1 MSDPALLERTG
12 RTHRRERRKH
22 ERPGELL
29 EAALELFVDKGY
41 AATRIEEVAA
51 RAGVS
56 KSTVFLY
63 FPSKLELF
71 KEVVRCNISNQLE
84 QWAGH
89 FGQFEGS
96 SADLMRYGLNS
107 WWERIGSTLAGGLT
121 KLVMSESRNFPE
133 VAAFYREQV
142 IQPGQTLLQRIL
154 QRGIDRGEFRPLDV
168 QAASLSLISAMVF
181 LMMWRHSMAGC
192 APGADFDPKGFLNT
206 HLETLLQ
213 AWSANTSGTNEDSHE
228 DH

>member
-1 MSDPALLERTG
+1 MPAQA
-12 RTHRRERRKH
+12 HPAQRRERRKH

-29 EAALELFVDKGY
+29 QAALELFVEKGF
-41 AATRIEEVAA
+41 AATRVEEVAL

-56 KSTVFLY
+56 KGTLFLY
-63 FPSKLELF
+63 YESKEELF
-71 KEVVRCNISNQLE
+71 KAVIQAHLSD
-84 QWAGH
+84 H
-89 FGQFEGS
+89 FVAWDQEYAQFEGS
-96 SADLMRYGLNS
+96 SADLMRYGLSS

-142 IQPGQTLLQRIL
+142 IEPGQTLLQRIL

-168 QAASLSLISAMVF
+168 PAASLSLISAMVF

-213 AWSANTSGTNEDSHE
+213 AWSANASGTNEDSHE

>member
-1 MSDPALLERTG
+1 MSVQVHPAQ
-12 RTHRRERRKH
+12 RRERRKQ

-29 EAALELFVDKGY
+29 QAALELFVEKGF
-41 AATRIEEVAA
+41 AATRVEEVAL

-56 KSTVFLY
+56 KGTLFLY
-63 FPSKLELF
+63 YDSKEELF
-71 KEVVRCNISNQLE
+71 KAVIQAHLSDHFIAWE
-84 QWAGH
+84 QEYE
-89 FGQFEGS
+89 QFEGS
-96 SADLMRYGLNS
+96 SADLMRYGLNA

-133 VAAFYREQV
+133 VAAFYRQQV
-142 IQPGQTLLQRIL
+142 IVPGQTLVQRIL
-154 QRGIDRGEFRPLDV
+154 QRGIGLGEFQNMDV
-168 QAASLSLISAMVF
+168 PAASLSLISAMVF

-206 HLETLLQ
+206 HLETLLR
-213 AWSANTSGTNEDSHE
+213 AWSVDASGQNKDRHE